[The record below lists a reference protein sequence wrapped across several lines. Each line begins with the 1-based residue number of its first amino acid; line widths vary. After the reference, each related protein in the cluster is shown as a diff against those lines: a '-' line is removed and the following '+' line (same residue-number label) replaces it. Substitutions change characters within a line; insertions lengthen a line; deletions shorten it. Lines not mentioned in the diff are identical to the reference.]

1 MSGVWGRRRS
11 IRGGASVAGGV
22 EMPGVVRSGVPH
34 FKDQALCL
42 RAWDWSET
50 SQTAVL
56 FGRET
61 GLLRVLAKGSRRPW
75 SAFSG
80 GLMPLTRGEAAGI
93 RKPSTRLVAGDSAGL
108 TTLTAWDLQ
117 EVFPGVRRTLT
128 GFYGGMHMAELL
140 LRLFREGDPHPA
152 LFDDAVA
159 ALRALGDARAGIS
172 PVVRLQ
178 WSVLTHGGHR
188 PEVVRDVTSGGPLPR
203 RGVYGF
209 LPERG
214 GLTADSS
221 AAGAW
226 RVRSATVEYL
236 RRLAEGSYPAGEP
249 ATEARAAALLGRYA
263 EWVLGAGLSS
273 LPPLIS
279 ATGHAEA
286 AETPKESQQ
295 NRGGI
300 R

>member
-1 MSGVWGRRRS
+1 M
-11 IRGGASVAGGV
+11 AGGV
-22 EMPGVVRSGVPH
+22 EMAGVVRSGVPH

-128 GFYGGMHMAELL
+128 GFYGGMHVAELL
-140 LRLFREGDPHPA
+140 LRLFREGDPHPG
-152 LFDDAVA
+152 LFDDTVS
-159 ALRALGDARAGIS
+159 ALRELGDPRSGIR

-188 PEVVRDVTSGGPLPR
+188 PEIVRDVTTGEPLPR

-214 GLTADSS
+214 GLTADLS

-236 RRLAEGSYPAGEP
+236 RGLGEGSPRGGEP

-263 EWVLGAGLSS
+263 EGVLGAGLSS
-273 LPPLIS
+273 LAPLIS
-279 ATGHAEA
+279 ATGHAKMA
-286 AETPKESQQ
+286 DTPKGGQLR
-295 NRGGI
+295 RGGV